1 MGTCSTLV
9 VAVVS
14 RVVHALR
21 VLVLALYC
29 ILLFYCCHCDY
40 TVVGAAV
47 VSAGTLGW
55 CGEAS
60 CLLLVQRSQSPAKN
74 TVTAVECLPAC
85 M

>member
-1 MGTCSTLV
+1 
-9 VAVVS
+9 
-14 RVVHALR
+14 VHALR
-21 VLVLALYC
+21 VLVLVLAGVVLYFV
-29 ILLFYCCHCDY
+29 ILLLPLDY
-40 TVVGAAV
+40 IVVGAAV